1 MIKLE
6 MIESDIVRAMKNP
19 SKSPIHY
26 LASRYFK
33 VDIRDIDIDKDSIVI
48 WECDFEDY
56 ISYKYCTEDID
67 TVGNFIDEWQDY
79 MNNKIA
85 DFVLLPITF
94 CVEKKK

>member
-79 MNNKIA
+79 TDNKIT